1 MESPPKNIR
10 LNKLLAGR
18 GLCSRREADRW
29 IEQGRV
35 SIDGIVCRE
44 LGVCV
49 DPGAQQIKVDGA
61 VLPTQPEL
69 MYVALHKPRG
79 AVSTRRDP
87 QGRKTVMQ
95 LLTKD
100 LVQAGVFPVGR
111 LDADSEGLILLTN
124 DGDWGQH
131 LLHPSGEIWK
141 EYRVETATSLTPK
154 QTNRLRE
161 GVIIDGRRTLEAK
174 VKAIKECKGFYIA
187 IREGRNRQIRRMCKV
202 VKLEITSLQRIRI
215 GRIELGDLPSGQWR
229 PLNKHEIES
238 ISLYA

>member
-1 MESPPKNIR
+1 MESLPKNIR

-49 DPGAQQIKVDGA
+49 DPDVQQIKVDGA
-61 VLPTQPEL
+61 ILPTQPKL
-69 MYVALHKPRG
+69 MYIALNKPRG
-79 AVSTRRDP
+79 VVSTRRDP
-87 QGRKTVMQ
+87 QGRKTVMN
-95 LLTKD
+95 LLSKD
-100 LVQAGVFPVGR
+100 LVKAGVFPVGR

-124 DGDWGQH
+124 DGDWSQF
-131 LLHPSGEIWK
+131 LMHPSGEIWK
-141 EYRVETATSLTPK
+141 EYRVETNAALTPK

-161 GVIIDGRRTLEAK
+161 GVIIEGQRTLEAK
-174 VKAIKECKGFYIA
+174 VKAIKETNGFYIS
-187 IREGRNRQIRRMCKV
+187 IREGRNRQIRKMCKV
-202 VKLEITSLQRIRI
+202 VKVEISRLQRIRI